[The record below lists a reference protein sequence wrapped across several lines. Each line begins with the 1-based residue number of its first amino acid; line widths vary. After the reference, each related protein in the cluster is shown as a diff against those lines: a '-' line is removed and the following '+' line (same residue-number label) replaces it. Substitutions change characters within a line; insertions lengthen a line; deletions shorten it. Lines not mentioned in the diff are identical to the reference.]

1 MNTINSPEGKV
12 KIVQNMSLLWSQ
24 WFPSNFVL
32 TKVSLLFYFWFWWMT
47 ILLGYGLIKISHFD
61 HSYDHTDRRRTI
73 VWLVPNWI
81 VPNCERNHVS
91 VTETGSLCLWH
102 LTLQCVTLKQSSW
115 NEIERF
121 EPSHAKAQVKVCWF
135 FLPVNRWLQLIKCN
149 LLCCLQKHLKEVA
162 FWLEFLRHPMPC
174 RSCRAIWIYFSA
186 QSERCSLPRR
196 NRSRN

>member
-1 MNTINSPEGKV
+1 MKYLLTKFVKIESLLDNFHSRWMLKSTWLRQDQDVNGTMSSHFKLLVEYNQLNTINEYH
-12 KIVQNMSLLWSQ
+12 Q
-24 WFPSNFVL
+24 FPRR
-32 TKVSLLFYFWFWWMT
+32 K
-47 ILLGYGLIKISHFD
+47 
-61 HSYDHTDRRRTI
+61 DRRRTI

-102 LTLQCVTLKQSSW
+102 QTLQCVTLKQSSR
-115 NEIERF
+115 NEIECF
-121 EPSHAKAQVKVCWF
+121 EPSHAKAQVK
-135 FLPVNRWLQLIKCN
+135 
-149 LLCCLQKHLKEVA
+149 KHLKEVA

>member
-1 MNTINSPEGKV
+1 
-12 KIVQNMSLLWSQ
+12 
-24 WFPSNFVL
+24 
-32 TKVSLLFYFWFWWMT
+32 MT

-61 HSYDHTDRRRTI
+61 HSYDHAYRRRTI

-102 LTLQCVTLKQSSW
+102 QTLQCVTLKQSSW
-115 NEIERF
+115 NEIECF
-121 EPSHAKAQVKVCWF
+121 EPSHAKAQVKLCWF
-135 FLPVNRWLQLIKCN
+135 FLPVNRWLQLMKCN

-196 NRSRN
+196 NRLYQFAKSKRKRVSFSWNHPHPIISNARDIRVVWQLTI